1 MYTIE
6 YNVLIYNR
14 DTVLLYCKM
23 EKFYFPKIYR
33 DNFPQLVDIC
43 TIPYII
49 RYLKLQSYL
58 YFDVFFRDCHFRSCD
73 ASSPL
78 YLRYVSVFRP
88 SGNRTRKR
96 SMKNRRH
103 TLSRFRARCFI
114 SLPPNRMF
122 FYLVKP

>member
-23 EKFYFPKIYR
+23 EKFYFTKIVIIFH
-33 DNFPQLVDIC
+33 NSIVDIC

-58 YFDVFFRDCHFRSCD
+58 YAKALTCSFAIAISVLATQALPYIYVMFLFFDRLGTVRVNV
-73 ASSPL
+73 A
-78 YLRYVSVFRP
+78 
-88 SGNRTRKR
+88 
-96 SMKNRRH
+96 
-103 TLSRFRARCFI
+103 
-114 SLPPNRMF
+114 
-122 FYLVKP
+122 

>member
-6 YNVLIYNR
+6 YNFLIYNR

-23 EKFYFPKIYR
+23 EKFYFTKIYR

-58 YFDVFFRDCHFRSCD
+58 YAKALTCSFAIAISVLATQALPYIYVMFLFFDRLGTVRVNV
-73 ASSPL
+73 A
-78 YLRYVSVFRP
+78 
-88 SGNRTRKR
+88 
-96 SMKNRRH
+96 
-103 TLSRFRARCFI
+103 
-114 SLPPNRMF
+114 
-122 FYLVKP
+122 